1 MGSTFKENR
10 NKIRIVNIYLYAVN
24 NTKRIR
30 RGKRHVIHRYGKSN
44 NKYMKNYNKNKKS
57 SYIQYLDANDLY
69 Q

>member
-10 NKIRIVNIYLYAVN
+10 NKIRIVNRNLYVVN

-30 RGKRHVIHRYGKSN
+30 RGTCHVIHRYGKSN